1 MIRLISA
8 LQLLFVY
15 SILTTVPAAAQ
26 SWTAD
31 NGNGTYTN
39 PLFYDE
45 FSDPDL
51 IRVNNDFYITGTTMH
66 SVPGLPVLH
75 STDLVNWRLVSYA
88 LPRFDDS
95 DDFNLRNGKEAY
107 GQGIWAPC
115 IRYHNGTFYIFSNI
129 NRHGLQVFT
138 AKSAARPLETI

>member
-15 SILTTVPAAAQ
+15 SILTTAPAAAQ

-51 IRVNNDFYITGTTMH
+51 IRVNNDFYITGT
-66 SVPGLPVLH
+66 
-75 STDLVNWRLVSYA
+75 
-88 LPRFDDS
+88 
-95 DDFNLRNGKEAY
+95 
-107 GQGIWAPC
+107 PC
-115 IRYHNGTFYIFSNI
+115 IAYRACRCCTLPIW
-129 NRHGLQVFT
+129 
-138 AKSAARPLETI
+138 